1 MNKFLLWAVI
11 PISIVS
17 MSNTVRAAEVTLI
30 APGGIRA
37 AVDQMIPA
45 FEKAT
50 GHKVKATFGSGG
62 GTKERVIKG
71 EPFDVPIVQLPLE
84 PVVASGHVMAASE
97 TPLAFVA
104 VGVAVRTG
112 TPKPDISSADAVKRL
127 LLGSKAI
134 AYPNAASGAAAG
146 ISFNETLQKL
156 GIADAMKPK
165 IKLAQSGR
173 GAMDMLAK
181 GEVDIG
187 LTFISEII
195 TEAGVEV
202 VGPLP
207 RDISTPT
214 VLVGYVSA
222 HTQELDAAQALLRY
236 LSSAEAAAVYKQ
248 RGMEPGR

>member
-45 FEKAT
+45 FEKST

-62 GTKERVIKG
+62 GTKERVING
-71 EPFDVPIVQLPLE
+71 EPFDVPIVQLPLD
-84 PVVASGHVMAASE
+84 PVLASGHVIAASE

-112 TPKPDISSADAVKRL
+112 APKPDISSADAVKRL

-146 ISFNETLQKL
+146 VSFNETLQKL

-165 IKLAQSGR
+165 IKIAQGGR
-173 GAMDMLAK
+173 GAMELLAK

-195 TEAGVEV
+195 TEPGVEV

-214 VLVGYVSA
+214 ALVGFVSA
-222 HTQELDAAQALLRY
+222 HTKEPDAAQALLRY
-236 LSSAEAAAVYKQ
+236 LSSPEATAIYKQ

>member
-17 MSNTVRAAEVTLI
+17 MSSTVRAAEVTLI

-97 TPLAFVA
+97 TLLAFVA

-112 TPKPDISSADAVKRL
+112 TPTQLIERGCGQATSARIESHCVSQRRERRRGRRQFQRDPA
-127 LLGSKAI
+127 KA
-134 AYPNAASGAAAG
+134 
-146 ISFNETLQKL
+146 
-156 GIADAMKPK
+156 
-165 IKLAQSGR
+165 R
-173 GAMDMLAK
+173 H
-181 GEVDIG
+181 
-187 LTFISEII
+187 
-195 TEAGVEV
+195 
-202 VGPLP
+202 
-207 RDISTPT
+207 R
-214 VLVGYVSA
+214 
-222 HTQELDAAQALLRY
+222 
-236 LSSAEAAAVYKQ
+236 
-248 RGMEPGR
+248 